1 MACMA
6 KARIPPM
13 LASLSPMTIFKPLVP
28 MSRKTKII
36 CTLGPATESEEMIGS
51 LMDAGTNVFRLNMS
65 HAKHEWAAE
74 LVAKVRRQAQSR
86 NAHIAVLFDLTGP
99 SIRTG
104 DLPEPITL
112 SDGDVVEFRK
122 EGSEPTVEK
131 STTVNY
137 DGLMGDVSAGN
148 TLVVDNGALLMSI
161 DVVEAD
167 RILCTVK
174 TPGTMGSR
182 RHINLPGVRL
192 NLPALTE
199 KDHKDLAL
207 AVECEA
213 DYIAGSFVRDAA
225 HVRELRDAMKALE
238 GDAQIIAKIEDQEA
252 IRNIDAIIGEA
263 DIIMIARGDLGTEVE
278 FEELPLLQRRIIKR
292 CHELGTRVIV
302 ATQLLESMITN
313 PTPTRAEVTDVM
325 NAAYEEADALMLS
338 GETSV
343 GRYPV
348 RCVEALVR
356 ISTRMERTGG
366 QGFGQGML
374 LREERQKVARAAV
387 MLADSMPDTRL
398 VVLTRHGVLANY
410 VAMLRPRTSGF
421 YAVAPKESVCRK
433 LALNRGVHAMK
444 IAFSSNIEETIQN
457 VSRQLLQEDLVRS
470 GTPIV
475 ILADILSDHFG
486 ANSIL
491 LHHA

>member
-1 MACMA
+1 MT
-6 KARIPPM
+6 
-13 LASLSPMTIFKPLVP
+13 SLLTAPRSLLTAPRPSI

-36 CTLGPATESEEMIGS
+36 CTLGPATESEEMIGK
-51 LMDAGTNVFRLNMS
+51 LIDAGTNVFRLNMS
-65 HAKHEWAAE
+65 HAKHEWAATM
-74 LVAKVRRQAQSR
+74 VKQVRRQAQQR
-86 NAHIAVLFDLTGP
+86 GAHIAVLFDLTGP

-104 DLPEPITL
+104 DLAQPYTL
-112 SDGDVVEFRK
+112 AEGDIVEFRK
-122 EGSEPTVEK
+122 LGSEASVEK

-137 DGLMGDVSAGN
+137 DGLMGDVAVGN
-148 TLVVDNGALLMSI
+148 TLVVDNGALLMRI
-161 DVVEAD
+161 DTVEAD

-174 TPGTMGSR
+174 TPGSMGSR

-199 KDHKDLAL
+199 KDFKDLAL

-225 HVRELRDAMKALE
+225 HVRELREAMKALE
-238 GDAQIIAKIEDQEA
+238 GDAQLVAKIEDQEA
-252 IRNIDAIIGEA
+252 VRNIDAIIQEA
-263 DIIMIARGDLGTEVE
+263 DVIMIARGDLGTEVE
-278 FEELPLLQRRIIKR
+278 FEELPILQRRIVKR

-343 GRYPV
+343 GRYPE
-348 RCVEALVR
+348 RCVDALVR
-356 ISTRMERTGG
+356 ISTRIERSGG
-366 QGFGQGML
+366 QGFGQSML
-374 LREERQKVARAAV
+374 LRDERQKTARAAV
-387 MLADSMPDTRL
+387 TLADSLPDARL
-398 VVLTRHGVLANY
+398 VVLTRRGVLANQ
-410 VAMLRPRTSGF
+410 VALLRPRTSGF
-421 YAVAPKESVCRK
+421 YAVTPKESVCRK
-433 LALNRGVHAMK
+433 LALTRGVRAMK
-444 IAFSSNIEETIQN
+444 LSFSSGIEETIRR
-457 VSRQLLQEDLVRS
+457 VSEQLLKEDLVRA

-475 ILADILSDHFG
+475 IVSDILSDHFA

>member
-1 MACMA
+1 
-6 KARIPPM
+6 
-13 LASLSPMTIFKPLVP
+13 
-28 MSRKTKII
+28 MSRKTKLI
-36 CTLGPATESEEMIGS
+36 CTLGPATESEEMIGK

-65 HAKHEWAAE
+65 HAKHEWAAG
-74 LVAKVRRQAQSR
+74 LVKKVRKQAAQRDS
-86 NAHIAVLFDLTGP
+86 HIAVLFDLTGP

-104 DLPEPITL
+104 DLPEPYTL
-112 SDGDVVEFRK
+112 ADGDVVEFRK
-122 EGSEPTVEK
+122 VGSEPTVEK

-137 DGLMGDVSAGN
+137 DGLMGDVSVGN

-161 DVVEAD
+161 DAVEAD

-252 IRNIDAIIGEA
+252 VKNIDAIISES
-263 DIIMIARGDLGTEVE
+263 DVIMIARGDLGTEVE
-278 FEELPLLQRRIIKR
+278 FEELPLLQRRIVKR

-302 ATQLLESMITN
+302 ATQLLESMIQN

-343 GRYPV
+343 GRYPE

-356 ISTRMERTGG
+356 ISTRMERSGG

-374 LREERQKVARAAV
+374 LRDERQKVARAAV
-387 MLADSMPDTRL
+387 TLADSLPDARL
-398 VVLTRHGVLANY
+398 VVLTRRGVLANQ

-421 YAVAPKESVCRK
+421 YAVTPKETVCRK
-433 LALNRGVHAMK
+433 MALTRGVTPVK
-444 IAFSSNIEETIQN
+444 LAFSSSIEETIAR
-457 VSRQLLQEDLVRS
+457 VTEHLLKHELVRT

-475 ILADILSDHFG
+475 IVSDILSDHFG

>member
-1 MACMA
+1 
-6 KARIPPM
+6 
-13 LASLSPMTIFKPLVP
+13 
-28 MSRKTKII
+28 MSRKTKLIV
-36 CTLGPATESEEMIGS
+36 TLGPATESKEMIGK
-51 LMDAGTNVFRLNMS
+51 LIDGGVNVMRLNMS

-74 LVAKVRRQAQSR
+74 MTRLIRAESEKR
-86 NAHIAVLFDLTGP
+86 NAHTAVLFDLTGP

-104 DLPEPITL
+104 DLEKPYDLKE
-112 SDGDVVEFRK
+112 GDKVEFRSADA
-122 EGSEPTVEK
+122 EASIPL

-137 DGLMGDVSAGN
+137 PGLMGDVTAGN
-148 TLVVDNGALLMSI
+148 TLVVDNGALLMRI
-161 DVVEAD
+161 DRVDDD
-167 RILCTVK
+167 RIICDVR

-207 AVECEA
+207 AVECGA

-225 HVRELRDAMKALE
+225 HVKQLREAMEALE
-238 GDAQIIAKIEDQEA
+238 GEAQIVAKIEDQEA
-252 IRNIDAIIGEA
+252 VRNIDAIIRTA
-263 DIIMIARGDLGTEVE
+263 DVIMIARGDLGIEVD
-278 FEELPLLQRRIIKR
+278 FEDLPILQRRIVKR

-325 NAAYEEADALMLS
+325 NAAYEEADCLMLS

-343 GRYPV
+343 GRYPE

-356 ISTRMERTGG
+356 IASRIERSGG
-366 QGFGQGML
+366 HGFGQNVI
-374 LREERQKVARAAV
+374 LRDERQKTARAAV
-387 MLADSMPDTRL
+387 TLADSLPDARL
-398 VVLTRHGVLANY
+398 VVLTRRGVLANHI
-410 VAMLRPRTSGF
+410 ALMRPRTSAF
-421 YAVAPKESVCRK
+421 YAFTPKESVCRQ
-433 LALNRGVHAMK
+433 LSLTRG
-444 IAFSSNIEETIQN
+444 IRAFRISFASNIEETIK
-457 VSRQLLQEDLVRS
+457 RATELLREQDLVRP

-475 ILADILSDHFG
+475 IVSDILSDHFA

>member
-1 MACMA
+1 MA
-6 KARIPPM
+6 PN
-13 LASLSPMTIFKPLVP
+13 
-28 MSRKTKII
+28 RKTKII
-36 CTLGPATESEEMIGS
+36 CTLGPATQSEEMIGT
-51 LMDAGTNVFRLNMS
+51 LMDAGVNVFRLNMS
-65 HAKHEWAAE
+65 HAKHDWAAE
-74 LVAKVRRQAQSR
+74 MTKRVRRQSQQR
-86 NAHIAVLFDLTGP
+86 GGHIGVLFDLTGP

-104 DLPEPITL
+104 DLAEPFTL
-112 SDGDVVEFRK
+112 SEGDTVEFRK
-122 EGSEPTVEK
+122 TGSEPSVAF

-148 TLVVDNGALLMSI
+148 TLVVDNGALLMRIES
-161 DVVEAD
+161 VAAD
-167 RILCTVK
+167 RILCKVK

-199 KDHKDLAL
+199 KDHQDLAL

-213 DYIAGSFVRDAA
+213 DYIAGSFVRDSA

-238 GDAQIIAKIEDQEA
+238 GDAHIVAKIEDQEA
-252 IRNIDAIIGEA
+252 VRNIDAIISEA
-263 DIIMIARGDLGTEVE
+263 DVIMIARGDLGTEVE
-278 FEELPLLQRRIIKR
+278 FEELPLLQRRIVKR

-302 ATQLLESMITN
+302 ATQLLESMITQ

-325 NAAYEEADALMLS
+325 NATYEEADALMLS

-343 GRYPV
+343 GRYPL

-356 ISTRMERTGG
+356 IANRMERSGG
-366 QGFGQGML
+366 QGFGQTML
-374 LREERQKVARAAV
+374 LRDERQKVARAAV
-387 MLADSMPDTRL
+387 TLVDSLPDARL
-398 VVLTRHGVLANY
+398 VVLTRRGVLANQ
-410 VAMLRPRTSGF
+410 VALLRPRTSGF
-421 YAVAPKESVCRK
+421 YAFTPKETVCRR
-433 LALNRGVHAMK
+433 LSLSRGVRAMK
-444 IAFSSNIEETIQN
+444 LAFSSNIEETIQR
-457 VSRQLLQEDLVRS
+457 VSQELLKQDLVRH

-475 ILADILSDHFG
+475 IVSDILSDHFG

>member
-1 MACMA
+1 MN
-6 KARIPPM
+6 
-13 LASLSPMTIFKPLVP
+13 
-28 MSRKTKII
+28 RKTKII
-36 CTLGPATESEEMIGS
+36 CTLGPATESEEMIAG
-51 LMDAGTNVFRLNMS
+51 LMVAGANVFRLNMS
-65 HAKHEWAAE
+65 HAKHEWATE
-74 LVAKVRRQAQSR
+74 MVKRVRRQAQQFG
-86 NAHIAVLFDLTGP
+86 AYIGVLFDLTGP

-104 DLPEPITL
+104 DVPEPISL
-112 SDGDVVEFRK
+112 AEGDVVEFRK
-122 EGSEPTVEK
+122 IGTEPTVEK

-137 DGLMGDVSAGN
+137 DGLMGDVAVGN
-148 TLVVDNGALLMSI
+148 TLVVDNGALLMRI
-161 DVVEAD
+161 DVVDAD
-167 RILCTVK
+167 RILCHVK

-238 GDAQIIAKIEDQEA
+238 GDAQLVAKIEDQEA
-252 IRNIDAIIGEA
+252 IKNIDAIIAES
-263 DIIMIARGDLGTEVE
+263 DVIMIARGDLGTEVE
-278 FEELPLLQRRIIKR
+278 FEELPLLQRRIVKR
-292 CHELGTRVIV
+292 CHELGKRVIV

-343 GRYPV
+343 GRYPE
-348 RCVEALVR
+348 RCVDALVR
-356 ISTRMERTGG
+356 ISTRMERSGG
-366 QGFGQGML
+366 QGFGQAML

-387 MLADSMPDTRL
+387 TLADSLPDARL
-398 VVLTRHGVLANY
+398 VVLTRRGVLANQ
-410 VAMLRPRTSGF
+410 VAMLRPRTNGF
-421 YAVAPKESVCRK
+421 YAVTPKEAVCRR
-433 LALNRGVHAMK
+433 LALTRGVRAIK
-444 IAFSSNIEETIQN
+444 LSFSSNIEETIQR
-457 VSRQLLQEDLVRS
+457 VTAQLLKDEMVRP

-475 ILADILSDHFG
+475 IVSDILSDHFG

>member
-1 MACMA
+1 MAINC
-6 KARIPPM
+6 
-13 LASLSPMTIFKPLVP
+13 
-28 MSRKTKII
+28 KTKII
-36 CTLGPATESEEMIGS
+36 CTLGPATESEDMIGT
-51 LMDAGTNVFRLNMS
+51 LMDAGTDVFRLNMS

-74 LVAKVRRQAQSR
+74 MTKRVRRQALQR
-86 NAHIAVLFDLTGP
+86 GTHTGLLFDLTGP

-104 DLPEPITL
+104 DLPEPFTL
-112 SDGDVVEFRK
+112 AEGDTVEFRK
-122 EGSEPTVEK
+122 TGSEATVPF

-148 TLVVDNGALLMSI
+148 TLVVDNGALLMRIES
-161 DVVEAD
+161 VEAE
-167 RILCTVK
+167 RILCRVK

-192 NLPALTE
+192 NLPALTD

-213 DYIAGSFVRDAA
+213 DYIAGSFVRDSA
-225 HVRELRDAMKALE
+225 HVRELRTAMKALE
-238 GDAQIIAKIEDQEA
+238 GDSQIIAKIEDQEA
-252 IRNIDAIIGEA
+252 VRNIDSIIGEA
-263 DIIMIARGDLGTEVE
+263 DVIMVARGDLGTEVE
-278 FEELPLLQRRIIKR
+278 FEELPLLQRRIVKR

-302 ATQLLESMITN
+302 ATQLLESMITQ

-325 NAAYEEADALMLS
+325 NATYEEADALMLS

-343 GRYPV
+343 GRYPQ
-348 RCVEALVR
+348 RCVDALVR
-356 ISTRMERTGG
+356 IATRMERTGG

-374 LREERQKVARAAV
+374 LRDERQKVARAAV
-387 MLADSMPDTRL
+387 TLADSLPDARL
-398 VVLTRHGVLANY
+398 VVLTRRGVLANQ

-421 YAVAPKESVCRK
+421 YAVTPKESVCRK
-433 LALNRGVHAMK
+433 LALTRGVRAMK
-444 IAFSSNIEETIQN
+444 IAFSSNIEETIRN
-457 VSRQLLQEDLVRS
+457 VSRELLKQDLVRT
-470 GTPIV
+470 GTPMVIV
-475 ILADILSDHFG
+475 SDILSDHFG

>member
-1 MACMA
+1 MAINC
-6 KARIPPM
+6 
-13 LASLSPMTIFKPLVP
+13 
-28 MSRKTKII
+28 KTKII
-36 CTLGPATESEEMIGS
+36 CTLGPATESEDMIGT
-51 LMDAGTNVFRLNMS
+51 LMDAGTDVFRLNMS

-74 LVAKVRRQAQSR
+74 MTKRVRRQALQR
-86 NAHIAVLFDLTGP
+86 GTHTGLLFDLTGP

-104 DLPEPITL
+104 DLPEPFTL
-112 SDGDVVEFRK
+112 AEGDTVEFRK
-122 EGSEPTVEK
+122 TGSEATVPF

-148 TLVVDNGALLMSI
+148 TLVVDNGALLMRI
-161 DVVEAD
+161 ELVEAE
-167 RILCTVK
+167 RILCRVK

-192 NLPALTE
+192 NLPALTD

-213 DYIAGSFVRDAA
+213 DYIAGSFVRDSA
-225 HVRELRDAMKALE
+225 HVRELRTAMKALE
-238 GDAQIIAKIEDQEA
+238 GDSQIIAKIEDQEA
-252 IRNIDAIIGEA
+252 VRNIDSIIGEA
-263 DIIMIARGDLGTEVE
+263 DVIMVARGDLGTEVE
-278 FEELPLLQRRIIKR
+278 FEELPLLQRRIVKR

-302 ATQLLESMITN
+302 ATQLLESMITQ

-325 NAAYEEADALMLS
+325 NATYEEADALMLS

-343 GRYPV
+343 GRYPQ
-348 RCVEALVR
+348 RCVDALVR
-356 ISTRMERTGG
+356 IATRMERTGG

-374 LREERQKVARAAV
+374 LRDERQKVARAAV
-387 MLADSMPDTRL
+387 TLADSLPDARL
-398 VVLTRHGVLANY
+398 VVLTRRGVLANQ

-421 YAVAPKESVCRK
+421 YAVTPKESVCRK
-433 LALNRGVHAMK
+433 LALTRGVRAMK
-444 IAFSSNIEETIQN
+444 IAFSSNIEETIRN
-457 VSRQLLQEDLVRS
+457 VSRELLKQDLVRT
-470 GTPIV
+470 GTPMVIV
-475 ILADILSDHFG
+475 SDILSDHFG

>member
-1 MACMA
+1 
-6 KARIPPM
+6 
-13 LASLSPMTIFKPLVP
+13 
-28 MSRKTKII
+28 MSRKSKLII
-36 CTLGPATESEEMIGS
+36 TLGPATESEEMIGK
-51 LMDAGTNVFRLNMS
+51 LIDGGTNVFRLNMS

-74 LVAKVRRQAQSR
+74 MTRRVRRQAEQR
-86 NAHIAVLFDLTGP
+86 NTHTAVLFDLTGP

-104 DLPEPITL
+104 DLERPFEL
-112 SDGDVVEFRK
+112 KEGDVVEFRK
-122 EGSEPTVEK
+122 SDTDATVPL

-137 DGLMGDVSAGN
+137 DGMMADVHAGN
-148 TLVVDNGALLMSI
+148 TLVVDNGALLMRI
-161 DVVEAD
+161 DVVEEE

-199 KDHKDLAL
+199 KDFKDLAL
-207 AVECEA
+207 AVECGA
-213 DYIAGSFVRDAA
+213 DFIAGSFVRDSA
-225 HVRELRDAMKALE
+225 HVRELREAMEALE
-238 GDAQIIAKIEDQEA
+238 GDAQIVAKVEDQEA
-252 IRNIDAIIGEA
+252 VRNIDAIINAA
-263 DIIMIARGDLGTEVE
+263 DAIMIARGDLGTEVA
-278 FEELPLLQRRIIKR
+278 FEELPILQRRIVKR

-343 GRYPV
+343 GRYPE

-356 ISTRMERTGG
+356 ISSRIERSGG
-366 QGFGQGML
+366 HGFGQNVL
-374 LREERQKVARAAV
+374 LRDERQKAARAAV
-387 MLADSMPDTRL
+387 TLADSLPDARL
-398 VVLTRHGVLANY
+398 VVLTRRGVLANHI
-410 VAMLRPRTSGF
+410 AMLRPRTAGF
-421 YAVAPKESVCRK
+421 YAFTPTERVCRQ
-433 LALNRGVHAMK
+433 LAMSRGVRPFRLPFA
-444 IAFSSNIEETIQN
+444 ANIEETIQR
-457 VSRQLLQEDLVRS
+457 VTELLRKEDLVRP
-470 GTPIV
+470 GTPLV
-475 ILADILSDHFG
+475 IISDILSDHFA

>member
-1 MACMA
+1 
-6 KARIPPM
+6 
-13 LASLSPMTIFKPLVP
+13 
-28 MSRKTKII
+28 MSRKTKLI
-36 CTLGPATESEEMIGS
+36 CTLGPATESESMIGS
-51 LMDAGTNVFRLNMS
+51 LIDAGCNVFRLNMS

-74 LVAKVRRQAQSR
+74 MVKRVRRESQLR
-86 NAHIAVLFDLTGP
+86 NANVAVLFDLTGP

-104 DLPEPITL
+104 DLPEPIDL
-112 SDGDVVEFRK
+112 DEGDVVEFRK
-122 EGSEPTVEK
+122 GETKATVEK

-137 DGLMGDVSAGN
+137 EGLMNDVSVGN
-148 TLVVDNGALLMSI
+148 TLVVDNGALLMRI
-161 DVVEAD
+161 DEVQAD
-167 RILCTVK
+167 RILCSVK

-199 KDHKDLAL
+199 KDHLDLAL

-225 HVRELRDAMKALE
+225 HVRELRETMKSLE
-238 GDAQIIAKIEDQEA
+238 GDAQIIAKVEDQEA
-252 IRNIDAIIGEA
+252 VRNIDAIIREA
-263 DIIMIARGDLGTEVE
+263 DVIMIARGDLGTEVE
-278 FEELPLLQRRIIKR
+278 FEELPILQRRIIKR
-292 CHELGTRVIV
+292 CHDLGTRVIV
-302 ATQLLESMITN
+302 ATHLLESMIQQ

-343 GRYPV
+343 GRYPL

-356 ISTRMERTGG
+356 ISTRIERSGG
-366 QGFGQGML
+366 HGFGQGVL
-374 LREERQKVARAAV
+374 LRDERQKTARAAV
-387 MLADSMPDTRL
+387 TLADSLPDARL
-398 VVLTRHGVLANY
+398 VVLTRRGALANQ
-410 VAMLRPRTSGF
+410 VAMIRPRTAGF
-421 YAVAPKESVCRK
+421 FAVTPKESVCRK
-433 LALNRGVHAMK
+433 MALTRGVRPIK
-444 IAFSSNIEETIQN
+444 LAFSSNIEETIQR
-457 VSRQLLQEDLVRS
+457 VTEFLLKENLVRT

-475 ILADILSDHFG
+475 IVSDILSDHFA

>member
-1 MACMA
+1 
-6 KARIPPM
+6 
-13 LASLSPMTIFKPLVP
+13 
-28 MSRKTKII
+28 MSRKTKLI
-36 CTLGPATESEEMIGS
+36 CTLGPATESEEMIGM

-65 HAKHEWAAE
+65 HAKHEWAAG
-74 LVAKVRRQAQSR
+74 LVKKVRKQAAQR
-86 NAHIAVLFDLTGP
+86 DAHIAVLFDLTGP

-104 DLPEPITL
+104 DLPEPYTL
-112 SDGDVVEFRK
+112 ADGETVEFRK
-122 EGSEPTVEK
+122 LGTEPTVEK

-137 DGLMGDVSAGN
+137 DGLMGDVSVGN
-148 TLVVDNGALLMSI
+148 TLVVDNGALLMNI

-199 KDHKDLAL
+199 KDRKDLAL

-252 IRNIDAIIGEA
+252 VKNIDAIIAEA
-263 DIIMIARGDLGTEVE
+263 DVIMIARGDLGTEVE

-302 ATQLLESMITN
+302 ATQLLESMIQN

-348 RCVEALVR
+348 RCVDALVR
-356 ISTRMERTGG
+356 ISTRIERTGG
-366 QGFGQGML
+366 QGYGQTMF
-374 LREERQKVARAAV
+374 LRDERQKVARAAV
-387 MLADSMPDTRL
+387 TLADSLPDARL
-398 VVLTRHGVLANY
+398 VVLTRRGVLANQ

-421 YAVAPKESVCRK
+421 YAVTPKETVCRK
-433 LALNRGVHAMK
+433 LALTRGVKAMK
-444 IAFSSNIEETIQN
+444 LAFSANIEETIQR
-457 VSRQLLQEDLVRS
+457 VSDQLLKEDLVRS

-475 ILADILSDHFG
+475 IVSDILSDHFG

>member
-1 MACMA
+1 ML
-6 KARIPPM
+6 IP
-13 LASLSPMTIFKPLVP
+13 LSPMTKFKSPAQ

-51 LMDAGTNVFRLNMS
+51 LMDAGANVFRLNMS
-65 HAKHEWAAE
+65 HAKHESAAE
-74 LVAKVRRQAQSR
+74 LVKKIRRQAQNR

-104 DLPEPITL
+104 DLPEPYTL
-112 SDGDVVEFRK
+112 ADGDIVEFRK
-122 EGSEPTVEK
+122 EGSEPTVAK

-137 DGLMGDVSAGN
+137 AGLMGDVSAGN
-148 TLVVDNGALLMSI
+148 TLVVDNGALLMNI

-207 AVECEA
+207 AVGCEA
-213 DYIAGSFVRDAA
+213 DFIAGSFVRDAA

-252 IRNIDAIIGEA
+252 VKNIDSIIGEA
-263 DIIMIARGDLGTEVE
+263 DVIMIARGDLGTEVE
-278 FEELPLLQRRIIKR
+278 FEELPLLQRRIVKR

-343 GRYPV
+343 GRYPE
-348 RCVEALVR
+348 RCIEALVR
-356 ISTRMERTGG
+356 ISTRIERNGG
-366 QGFGQGML
+366 QGFGQGVL

-387 MLADSMPDTRL
+387 TLADSLPDARL
-398 VVLTRHGVLANY
+398 VVLTRRGLLANQ

-433 LALNRGVHAMK
+433 LALSRGVHALK

-457 VSRQLLQEDLVRS
+457 VSRYLLQENLVHA
-470 GTPIV
+470 GIPIV
-475 ILADILSDHFG
+475 IVSDILSDHFG

>member
-1 MACMA
+1 
-6 KARIPPM
+6 
-13 LASLSPMTIFKPLVP
+13 

-36 CTLGPATESEEMIGS
+36 CTLGPATESEEMIGR

-74 LVAKVRRQAQSR
+74 MARRVRRLSEIRANHTS
-86 NAHIAVLFDLTGP
+86 VLFDLTGP

-104 DLPEPITL
+104 DLEKTYAL
-112 SDGDVVEFRK
+112 VEGDMVEFRK
-122 EGSEPTVEK
+122 EGSAATVPL

-137 DGLMGDVSAGN
+137 DGLMKDVSVGN
-148 TLVVDNGALLMSI
+148 TLVVDNGAMLMRI
-161 DVVEAD
+161 DVVAED
-167 RILCTVK
+167 RILCQVK
-174 TPGTMGSR
+174 TQGTMGSR

-207 AVECEA
+207 AVECRA

-225 HVRELRDAMKALE
+225 HVRELREAMDAQGGE
-238 GDAQIIAKIEDQEA
+238 AQIIAKIEDQEA
-252 IRNIDAIIGEA
+252 IRNIDAIINEA
-263 DIIMIARGDLGTEVE
+263 DVIMIARGDLGTEVE
-278 FEELPLLQRRIIKR
+278 FEELPILQRRIVKR

-325 NAAYEEADALMLS
+325 NAAYEEADCLMLS

-343 GRYPV
+343 GRYPE

-356 ISTRMERTGG
+356 ISTRIERSGG
-366 QGFGQGML
+366 LGFGHGVL
-374 LREERQKVARAAV
+374 LRDERQKTARAAV
-387 MLADSMPDTRL
+387 TLADSLPDARL
-398 VVLTRHGVLANY
+398 VVLTRRGNLANH
-410 VAMLRPRTSGF
+410 VAMLRPRTAGF
-421 YAVAPKESVCRK
+421 FVFTPTDRVCRQ
-433 LALNRGVHAMK
+433 LALTRGVRPFKLPFA
-444 IAFSSNIEETIQN
+444 STIEETIER
-457 VSRQLLQEDLVRS
+457 VSKLLRDQDLAGS

-475 ILADILSDHFG
+475 ILSDIVSDHFA

-491 LHHA
+491 MHHL

>member
-1 MACMA
+1 
-6 KARIPPM
+6 
-13 LASLSPMTIFKPLVP
+13 
-28 MSRKTKII
+28 MSRKTKLI
-36 CTLGPATESEEMIGS
+36 CTLGPATESEEMIGK

-65 HAKHEWAAE
+65 HAKHEWAAG
-74 LVAKVRRQAQSR
+74 LVKKVRKQAAQRDS
-86 NAHIAVLFDLTGP
+86 HIAVLFDLTGP

-104 DLPEPITL
+104 DLPEPYTL
-112 SDGDVVEFRK
+112 ADGDVVEFRK
-122 EGSEPTVEK
+122 AGTEPTTEK

-137 DGLMGDVSAGN
+137 DGLMGDVAVGN

-161 DVVEAD
+161 DTVEAD

-252 IRNIDAIIGEA
+252 VKNIDAIIGEA
-263 DIIMIARGDLGTEVE
+263 DVIMIARGDLGTEVE
-278 FEELPLLQRRIIKR
+278 FEELPLLQRRIVKR

-302 ATQLLESMITN
+302 ATQLLESMIQN

-343 GRYPV
+343 GRYPE

-356 ISTRMERTGG
+356 ISTRMERSGG

-374 LREERQKVARAAV
+374 LRDERQKVARAAV
-387 MLADSMPDTRL
+387 TLADSLPDARL
-398 VVLTRHGVLANY
+398 VVLTRRGVLANQ

-421 YAVAPKESVCRK
+421 FAVTPKETVCRK
-433 LALNRGVHAMK
+433 MALTRGVTPLK
-444 IAFSSNIEETIQN
+444 LAFSSGIEETIAR
-457 VSRQLLQEDLVRS
+457 VTEHLLKHDLVRTGS
-470 GTPIV
+470 PIV
-475 ILADILSDHFG
+475 IVSDILSDHFG

>member
-1 MACMA
+1 MAG
-6 KARIPPM
+6 KTST
-13 LASLSPMTIFKPLVP
+13 ASFFVP
-28 MSRKTKII
+28 HQSSALMSRKTKII
-36 CTLGPATESEEMIGS
+36 CTLGPATETEEMIGS
-51 LMDAGTNVFRLNMS
+51 LMEAGTNVFRLNMS

-74 LVAKVRRQAQSR
+74 LVKKIRRQALNR

-104 DLPEPITL
+104 DLKEPYTL
-112 SDGDVVEFRK
+112 ADGDVVEFRK

-238 GDAQIIAKIEDQEA
+238 GDAQIVAKIEDQEA
-252 IRNIDAIIGEA
+252 VKNIDAIIGES
-263 DIIMIARGDLGTEVE
+263 DVIMIARGDLGTEVE

-313 PTPTRAEVTDVM
+313 PTPTRAEATDVM

-343 GRYPV
+343 GRYPI

-356 ISTRMERTGG
+356 ISTRIERTGG

-374 LREERQKVARAAV
+374 LRDERQKVARAAV
-387 MLADSMPDTRL
+387 TLADSLPDARL
-398 VVLTRHGVLANY
+398 VVLTRRGILANQ
-410 VAMLRPRTSGF
+410 VAMLRPRTCGF

-433 LALNRGVHAMK
+433 LALTRGVHAMK

-457 VSRQLLQEDLVRS
+457 VSRQLLKEDLVRT

-475 ILADILSDHFG
+475 IVSDILSDHFG